1 MFGARW
7 VVGVGALLVA
17 VIALYVLLHGGD
29 GRNAYDPKSERELRG
44 PALDDIDDDSR
55 GAMRDL
61 LRQADSED

>member
-17 VIALYVLLHGGD
+17 VVALYVLLQGGHA
-29 GRNAYDPKSERELRG
+29 RKTTDPKSASELRG

-61 LRQADSED
+61 LRQADSGE

>member
-17 VIALYVLLHGGD
+17 FVALYVLLHGGQA
-29 GRNAYDPKSERELRG
+29 RKATDPKSASELRG

-61 LRQADSED
+61 LRQADNRE